1 MAVRNRRK
9 TRPIPE
15 QSQPDRRH
23 CLALLAGLGLVTPRL
38 LPAAPL
44 PPLSLVY
51 FDSFAP
57 FSQRQSDGSMSGIF
71 IDIMNELLGRRL
83 GLPLRHEGY
92 PWARAQQMVR
102 NGEADGFV
110 TVPTEER
117 LAYTVASQ
125 EWVTQ
130 GRFTM
135 FVRRDAAA
143 LRERL
148 DKAQGV
154 DALRGLK
161 LGSYL
166 GNGWVKSRFADKDW
180 DVSYSSSRS
189 HALRMLAA
197 RRFDVLVDSSNA
209 TQAALKAIGLD
220 AEIVELT
227 PVLESSETRLMLS
240 RSSPHVGRLPQIDAA
255 LRRMK
260 ADGTLARLSQ
270 LPAEPDAR

>member
-1 MAVRNRRK
+1 MAVRNRREI
-9 TRPIPE
+9 TPL
-15 QSQPDRRH
+15 QGRRR
-23 CLALLAGLGLVTPRL
+23 CLSLLAGLGLAVPPLVRAAS
-38 LPAAPL
+38 PAPL
-44 PPLSLVY
+44 LLVY

-57 FSQRQSDGSMSGIF
+57 FSQRQPDGSMSGIF
-71 IDIMNELLGRRL
+71 IDIMNELLSKRL
-83 GLPLRHEGY
+83 GLAVRHEGY

-110 TVPTEER
+110 TVPTDER
-117 LAYTVASQ
+117 LSYTVASQ

-135 FVRRDAAA
+135 FVRRDAVA

-148 DKAQGV
+148 AKARDV
-154 DALRGLK
+154 EALRGLT

-166 GNGWVKSRFADKDW
+166 GNGWVKSRFAGKDW
-180 DVSYSSSRS
+180 EVSYASSRS

-209 TQAALKAIGLD
+209 TLAALKAAGLE
-220 AEIVELT
+220 AEIVELA
-227 PVLESSETRLMLS
+227 PVLESSETRLMLA
-240 RSSPHVGRLPQIDAA
+240 RSSPHVGKLAQIDAT

-260 ADGTLARLSQ
+260 ADGTLAQLSQ
-270 LPAEPDAR
+270 LPPEAG

>member
-1 MAVRNRRK
+1 MTQPTSPLARLPAHRCSRRACLLGL
-9 TRPIPE
+9 TLGGLMMQRP
-15 QSQPDRRH
+15 
-23 CLALLAGLGLVTPRL
+23 LLAQGTA
-38 LPAAPL
+38 LPTKPL
-44 PPLSLVY
+44 RLVY

-57 FSQRQSDGSMSGIF
+57 FSQRQPDGSMSGIF
-71 IDIMNELLGRRL
+71 IDVMNELLAKRL
-83 GLPLRHEGY
+83 GLALLHEGY

-117 LAYTVASQ
+117 QAYTVASQ

-135 FVRRDAAA
+135 FVRRDAST

-148 DKAQGV
+148 AKAQGV
-154 DALRGLK
+154 EALRGLT

-166 GNGWVKSRFADKDW
+166 GNGWVKSRFSDKDW
-180 DVSYSSSRS
+180 EVSYASSRS

-209 TQAALKAIGLD
+209 TQAALKATGLEQD
-220 AEIVELT
+220 IVELP
-227 PVLESSETRLMLS
+227 PVLESSETRLMLA
-240 RSSPHVGRLPQIDAA
+240 RSSPHIARLPQIDAA

-270 LPAEPDAR
+270 LPVESP

>member
-1 MAVRNRRK
+1 M
-9 TRPIPE
+9 
-15 QSQPDRRH
+15 SS
-23 CLALLAGLGLVTPRL
+23 LAQTLR
-38 LPAAPL
+38 AASTSSSA
-44 PPLSLVY
+44 PPLQLVY
-51 FDSFAP
+51 FDNFAP
-57 FSQRQSDGSMSGIF
+57 FSQRQPDGAMVGIF
-71 IDIMNELLGRRL
+71 VDIMDELLGRRL
-83 GLPLRHEGY
+83 GLAVRHEGY

-110 TVPTEER
+110 TVPTDER
-117 LAYTVASQ
+117 LAYAVASQ
-125 EWVTQ
+125 EWITQ

-135 FVRRDAAA
+135 FVRREDRA

-148 DKAQGV
+148 GKAQGIE
-154 DALRGLK
+154 ALRGLK

-166 GNGWVKSRFADKDW
+166 GNGWVRSRFPDKEW
-180 DVSYSSSRS
+180 EVSYSSSRS

-209 TQAALKAIGLD
+209 TQAALRATGLD
-220 AEIVELT
+220 AEIVELA
-227 PVLESSETRLMLS
+227 PVLESSETRLMLA

-270 LPAEPDAR
+270 LPSEAS